1 MDFSETFEPKIKS
14 WQEENEDK
22 RSVILITLEE
32 AGEGKRAAG
41 VSIMGNGFNIAY
53 SIAEA
58 LNGSGDLRTL
68 FSAGVKLA
76 SMMKLEK
83 IKKAT
88 KEK

>member
-58 LNGSGDLRTL
+58 SNGSGDLRTL